1 MPDTA
6 PPTPTTLAE
15 WSKSETYRFQLESA
29 LRQPYM
35 VGAFA
40 VLRQMN
46 APKPLPSSD
55 LGAGA
60 LCHQFHA
67 GWEAC
72 LKALRN
78 LPSVDEASMS
88 RARKAGEIES
98 LGAWSWAG
106 SPPDSASL

>member
-1 MPDTA
+1 
-6 PPTPTTLAE
+6 
-15 WSKSETYRFQLESA
+15 
-29 LRQPYM
+29 M

-46 APKPLPSSD
+46 APKSLPSSD

-72 LKALRN
+72 LRALRD
-78 LPSVDEASMS
+78 LPEVSENSFNKFK
-88 RARKAGEIES
+88 KA
-98 LGAWSWAG
+98 
-106 SPPDSASL
+106 ASLEQSGPWNWTADPEATR

>member
-1 MPDTA
+1 MPDT
-6 PPTPTTLAE
+6 PPPIPTTLAE
-15 WSKSETYRFQLESA
+15 WSKSESYQQQLGAA
-29 LRQPYM
+29 LRSPYM

-46 APKPLPSSD
+46 APKTLPSSD

-72 LKALRN
+72 LRALRD
-78 LPSVDEASMS
+78 LPTTNELALNKLK
-88 RARKAGEIES
+88 KAAELEQK
-98 LGAWSWAG
+98 GAWTS
-106 SPPDSASL
+106 